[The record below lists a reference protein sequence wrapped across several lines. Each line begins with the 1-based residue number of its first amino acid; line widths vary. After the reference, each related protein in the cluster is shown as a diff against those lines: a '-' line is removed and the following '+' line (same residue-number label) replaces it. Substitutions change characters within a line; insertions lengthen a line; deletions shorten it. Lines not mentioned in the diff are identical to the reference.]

1 MPQAERS
8 RKRRDEHTEATR
20 QALLREARKLFAT
33 RGFAGAGIE
42 EIARRARVTT
52 GALYH
57 HFAHKRDLFQ
67 AVACQVEQELMEQAA
82 QAAAR
87 QQTPWAMLAAGI
99 DVMLDA
105 CAAPGVHRIAFRDA
119 PNVLG
124 PAKWRAIEEKYAFGQ
139 LRALLA
145 ALMERGEIAPGPV
158 DLHARVL
165 LAVLSEVAET
175 IAGADDPAA
184 ARAQASALVGRVL
197 GALRVGEPGANH

>member
-1 MPQAERS
+1 MPRADRL
-8 RKRRDEHTEATR
+8 RTRRAEHTVATR
-20 QALLREARKLFAT
+20 QALLREGRKLFAS

-57 HFAHKRDLFQ
+57 HFADKRDLFQ
-67 AVACQVEQELMEQAA
+67 VVAEQVEQELMEQAA

-87 QQTPWAMLAAGI
+87 QQTPWAMLEAGI

-124 PAKWRAIEEKYAFGQ
+124 PAQWRAIEEKYAFGQ

-145 ALMERGEIAPGPV
+145 ALMERGEIAPGSV

-165 LAVLSEVAET
+165 LAVLSEVAES
-175 IAGADDPAA
+175 IAGADAPAA
-184 ARAQASALVGRVL
+184 ARAQASALVGKLL
-197 GALRVGEPGANH
+197 GALRAGAAGG

>member
-1 MPQAERS
+1 MPRADRP
-8 RKRRDEHTEATR
+8 RTRRAEHTEATR
-20 QALLREARKLFAT
+20 QALLREGRKLFAA

-57 HFAHKRDLFQ
+57 HFADKRDLFQ
-67 AVACQVEQELMEQAA
+67 AVAEQIEQELMEQAA

-87 QQTPWAMLAAGI
+87 QPTPWAMLEAGI

-124 PAKWRAIEEKYAFGQ
+124 PAQWRAIEEKYAFGQ
-139 LRALLA
+139 LRALVA
-145 ALMERGEIAPGPV
+145 ALMERGEITPGPV

-165 LAVLSEVAET
+165 LAVLSEVAES
-175 IAGADDPAA
+175 IAAADDPAA

-197 GALRVGEPGANH
+197 AALRTGADG